1 MGDVAKLAGVS
12 QQTVSRV
19 VNAREY
25 VSGHTRERVLSAM
38 RELNYRPNPAA
49 QALVT
54 GRSKTLGV
62 ISVDSIAFGP
72 ASVLLGLERAAH
84 AYGYFVSVARLASP
98 DRRSVLQALE
108 QLQRQNVEGILVNAG
123 QDGITRELDRRLID
137 VPLVA
142 IDDTREAVVP
152 VVAVDQVSGA
162 AGATRLLLDLGHRTV
177 SHIAGARDWSSA
189 RRRIEGW
196 RAVLESA
203 EVPVAPPLFGDW
215 SVRSG
220 YELGRLLAQDRE
232 VTAIFAAND
241 EMALGVMR
249 AMAEAGREVP
259 RDVSIIGFDDVP
271 FARYLTPPLTTVRQD
286 FEGLGQRSVHLLMDA
301 IHGVDDSCVQAVI
314 TTELVKR
321 GSTAPAVPES
331 GSRNT
336 PPPEVGAPDGR
347 TSRPTTAEPRPCAA
361 PGSWSAAT
369 GGTRPSPCSS
379 GP

>member
-62 ISVDSIAFGP
+62 ISVDSVAFGP

-98 DRRSVLQALE
+98 DRGSVLQALE
-108 QLQRQNVEGILVNAG
+108 QLQRQSVEGIVVNAG
-123 QDGITRELDRRLID
+123 QDGITRELDRRLTD

-152 VVAVDQVSGA
+152 VVAVDEVAGA
-162 AGATRLLLDLGHRTV
+162 AAATRLLLDLGHRTV

-220 YELGRLLAQDRE
+220 YELGRLLAQDPE

-301 IHGVDDSCVQAVI
+301 IHGVDDSRVQAVI
-314 TTELVKR
+314 TTELVER
-321 GSTAPAVPES
+321 GSTAAAVI
-331 GSRNT
+331 R
-336 PPPEVGAPDGR
+336 A
-347 TSRPTTAEPRPCAA
+347 
-361 PGSWSAAT
+361 
-369 GGTRPSPCSS
+369 
-379 GP
+379 

>member
-1 MGDVAKLAGVS
+1 
-12 QQTVSRV
+12 
-19 VNAREY
+19 
-25 VSGHTRERVLSAM
+25 M
-38 RELNYRPNPAA
+38 RELNYRPNRAA

-62 ISVDSIAFGP
+62 ISIDTVAFGP

-84 AYGYFVSVARLASP
+84 AHGYSVSVARLASL
-98 DRRSVLQALE
+98 DRGSLFRALD
-108 QLQRQNVEGILVNAG
+108 QLQRQSVEGSSSTPA
-123 QDGITRELDRRLID
+123 QDGITHELDRRVMD

-142 IDDTREAVVP
+142 VEDTPEAVVP
-152 VVAVDQVSGA
+152 IVAVDQAAGA
-162 AGATRLLLDLGHRTV
+162 AAATRLLLDLGHRTV
-177 SHIAGARDWSSA
+177 AHIAGPKDWSSA

-203 EVPVAPPLFGDW
+203 EVPVPPPLFGDW

-249 AMAEAGREVP
+249 AMFEAGREVP

-286 FEGLGQRSVHLLMDA
+286 FEEIGERSVQMLLDA
-301 IHGVDDSCVQAVI
+301 IGGVDDARVRAAI
-314 TTELVKR
+314 TPELVVR
-321 GSTAPAVPES
+321 DSTAPAAV
-331 GSRNT
+331 R
-336 PPPEVGAPDGR
+336 A
-347 TSRPTTAEPRPCAA
+347 
-361 PGSWSAAT
+361 
-369 GGTRPSPCSS
+369 
-379 GP
+379 